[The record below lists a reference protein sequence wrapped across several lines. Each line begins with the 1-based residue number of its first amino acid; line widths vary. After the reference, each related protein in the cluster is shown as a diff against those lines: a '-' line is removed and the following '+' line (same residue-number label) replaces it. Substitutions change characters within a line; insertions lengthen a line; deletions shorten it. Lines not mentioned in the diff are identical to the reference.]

1 MSENTK
7 KSLFSEKSDEA
18 EQAILR
24 GKSADVCLHS
34 LMLN

>member
-18 EQAILR
+18 EQFYAENQQTF
-24 GKSADVCLHS
+24 VYTH
-34 LMLN
+34 